1 MVRHDRSYRKLFA
14 HPRMVASLLRDLL
27 GEGLTGPLDLAILE
41 RVPDSFLSPRHA
53 ARQADLIWRLRR
65 PDGRPLYVLLEF
77 QSEVQRYMPVR
88 VLAYVALLQQEL
100 VDRRA
105 LAPDGLVPEVLAV
118 VIYNGHGRWRPPV
131 ELSALVAAGPRPGPH
146 VPRFGFVLVD
156 QGSYPARRLARLA
169 GPVGAFFLLERC
181 RTVAQLERAVRL
193 LVDRLQEPDD
203 GALRRDFLVWLQT
216 VLLPDR
222 GFDDYEIP
230 ALPGLEELRDMLA
243 ERVQVWNRQLIEK
256 GRKEGRKEGRQEG
269 EAGIVL
275 RLLEHKFGGPL
286 DETIVARVR
295 AAQASQRRAWA
306 KRLLSASTL
315 EEVFG

>member
-27 GEGLTGPLDLAILE
+27 GEGLTGPLDLATLE

-77 QSEVQRYMPVR
+77 QSDIQRFMPVR

-100 VDRRA
+100 VDRRE
-105 LAPDGLVPEVLAV
+105 LAPGDLVPEVLAV
-118 VIYNGHGRWRPPV
+118 VIYNGGRRWRQPV
-131 ELSALVAAGPRPGPH
+131 EMSQLVAAGAQPGPH
-146 VPRFGFVLVD
+146 VPRLGFVLVD
-156 QGSYPARRLARLA
+156 QGSYPLRRLARLA
-169 GPVGAFFLLERC
+169 GPIGAFFLLERC
-181 RTVAQLERAVRL
+181 RSVAQLERAVRL

-203 GALRRDFLVWLQT
+203 GALRRDFLVWLQI

-222 GFDDYEIP
+222 GFDDDQIP

-256 GRKEGRKEGRQEG
+256 GRQEGRKEGRQEG
-269 EAGIVL
+269 EVGIVL
-275 RLLEHKFGGPL
+275 RQLEHKFGPL
-286 DETIVARVR
+286 DEGTVERVR
-295 AAQASQRRAWA
+295 AARASQRRAWA

>member
-14 HPRMVASLLRDLL
+14 HPRMAASLLGDLL
-27 GEGLTGPLDLAILE
+27 RESITGPLDLATLE

-77 QSEVQRYMPVR
+77 QSEVQRFMPVR

-100 VDRRA
+100 VDRRE
-105 LAPDGLVPEVLAV
+105 LAPGGLVPEVLAV
-118 VIYNGHGRWRPPV
+118 VIYNGGRRWRQPV
-131 ELSALVAAGPRPGPH
+131 EMSQLVAAGAKPGLN
-146 VPRFGFVLVD
+146 VPRLGFVLVD
-156 QGSYPARRLARLA
+156 QGSYQLRRLAGLA

-181 RTVAQLERAVRL
+181 RTVVQLERAVRL
-193 LVDRLQEPDD
+193 LVERLQEPDD

-230 ALPGLEELRDMLA
+230 ALPGLQELRDMLA

-256 GRKEGRKEGRQEG
+256 GRKEGRQEG

-275 RLLEHKFGGPL
+275 RLLEHKFGPL
-286 DETIVARVR
+286 DEATVERVR
-295 AAQASQRRAWA
+295 AARASQRRAWA